1 MHVDSI
7 LFELDGL
14 DILLGMNF
22 LTKYNVVLDCF
33 NKKVMDSWALKDDPS
48 KVPIIYEYLDVFLDE
63 LSGLPPKREIE
74 FTIEVAP

>member
-33 NKKVMDSWALKDDPS
+33 NKKVVLKDLERFEIKFVGDK
-48 KVPIIYEYLDVFLDE
+48 KVNLTGIIYMLKARKSMKGHTSYL
-63 LSGLPPKREIE
+63 
-74 FTIEVAP
+74 A